1 MSLVMLFNI
10 LKILYIFFFEVK
22 NLVWMSWKILINNK
36 IIIRYFVVFK
46 GSNGRKLKVLL

>member
-10 LKILYIFFFEVK
+10 VKILYIFFFEVK
-22 NLVWMSWKILINNK
+22 NLVWISWKI